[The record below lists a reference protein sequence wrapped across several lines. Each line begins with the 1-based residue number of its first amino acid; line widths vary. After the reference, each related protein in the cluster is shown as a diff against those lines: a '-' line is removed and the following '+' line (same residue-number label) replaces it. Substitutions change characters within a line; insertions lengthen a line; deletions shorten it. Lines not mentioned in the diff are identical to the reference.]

1 MASQSNRAMPSPFKA
16 LKQNPHKPGSLDHD
30 LWETKKD
37 IKRAKKGEPG
47 EASLD
52 EMRQTKKRI
61 KREIKEIDR
70 EERDAAVREKLKD
83 VQPRQLSP
91 IFEKPKHRFL

>member
-1 MASQSNRAMPSPFKA
+1 MPSPFKA
-16 LKQNPHKPGSLDHD
+16 LKQNPHKPGSLNHD

-37 IKRAKKGEPG
+37 IKRAKRGEPG

-61 KREIKEIDR
+61 KREIKGAER
-70 EERDAAVREKLKD
+70 EEAEAYFRERQKD
-83 VQPRQLSP
+83 TEPRQLSP
-91 IFEKPKHRFL
+91 IHAKPPHRFL